1 MDFYCAKVGLAI
13 ELDGSGHYEMEQIK
27 RDEARTKALEA
38 MNVHVARFCN
48 SDVDRSFERVCEVID
63 RAVKGSLPQPAAP
76 AAPSSEGAG
85 AVGDIH
91 ASL

>member
-1 MDFYCAKVGLAI
+1 MDFYCAKAGLAI

-48 SDVDRSFERVCEVID
+48 SDVDRSFEQVCEAID
-63 RAVKGSLPQPAAP
+63 RAVKGSLHRPAAP
-76 AAPSSEGAG
+76 EGETKTAG
-85 AVGDIH
+85 NSIRII
-91 ASL
+91 LI